1 MWFNI
6 QFPHFTTVHIALCL
20 LKKLY
25 EICLATPVTENF
37 PDLQCSK
44 LSTVQVLMHVAKT
57 KISYTKETS
66 S

>member
-1 MWFNI
+1 MREGEGTYMWFNI
-6 QFPHFTTVHIALCL
+6 QFPHFTPVHIALFL

-44 LSTVQVLMHVAKT
+44 LSTVQVSTDAC
-57 KISYTKETS
+57 S
-66 S
+66 